1 MYRKLANKI
10 LKLANSL
17 SRSSKRSLLIVTDC
31 LVFCLTI
38 YLAFSLRF
46 NLSLEYQEIRPFL
59 GEILGLIAIKTLVFY
74 LRGIYSPVVRYT
86 VLEFLSSVLQAV
98 LYSSGVLISLAYFQR
113 DAFLP
118 RSVLIIDALLTLV
131 LVIGIRLLIRSVFHR
146 LNIYV
151 SSVDREPTI
160 VIYGAGVVGRQ
171 LARSLQ
177 NDPHYRLLAFVDDN
191 PNLQQRVI
199 QGIRVYPPLSIGTTA
214 AKTGL

>member
-31 LVFCLTI
+31 LIFCLTI

-46 NLSLEYQEIRPFL
+46 NLSLEYEQIRPFL
-59 GEILGLIAIKTLVFY
+59 GQILGLIAVKTLVFS
-74 LRGIYSPVVRYT
+74 LKGIYSPVVRYT
-86 VLEFLSSVLQAV
+86 GLEFLSSVLQAV
-98 LYSSGVLISLAYFQR
+98 LYSSGVLISIAYFQG

-160 VIYGAGVVGRQ
+160 VIYGAGVG
-171 LARSLQ
+171 LFWFMCG
-177 NDPHYRLLAFVDDN
+177 ND
-191 PNLQQRVI
+191 
-199 QGIRVYPPLSIGTTA
+199 VYTDRIS
-214 AKTGL
+214 AK